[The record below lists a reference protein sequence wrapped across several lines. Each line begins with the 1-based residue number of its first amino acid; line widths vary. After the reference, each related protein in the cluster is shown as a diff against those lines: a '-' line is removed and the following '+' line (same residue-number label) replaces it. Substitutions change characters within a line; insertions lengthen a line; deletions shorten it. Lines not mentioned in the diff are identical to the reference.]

1 VHSGKAEEDPM
12 SAPVTLI
19 TGTSTGIGYA
29 TALHL
34 ARCGH
39 TVHATMRS
47 PERAG
52 AALLD
57 AAAKEGLTVS
67 VSRLDVTD
75 DASVEQSV
83 AAALRESGRI
93 DVLVN
98 NAGIGDLGALETT
111 SDETVYRM
119 FETNVFGPLRTVRAV
134 LPGMRERGS
143 GTIVNVSSVA
153 GRIVGAVNG
162 LYAASKH
169 ALEAMSEALAI
180 EVFAHGIRVAVVE
193 PGFFDTPILDKAPG
207 AIAPEEAGPYDAIQ
221 RRMAGLYAGARQAG
235 AGDALDVAKAIEQ
248 AIAPGAPFRTLV
260 GFDAVPFMEGRAR
273 MSDEEY
279 IEAFG
284 HEQTDE
290 EWFAEFMRRFPM
302 PAAAT

>member
-1 VHSGKAEEDPM
+1 MA
-12 SAPVTLI
+12 APVTLI

-47 PERAG
+47 PERSG

-57 AAAKEGLTVS
+57 AARAEGLELLVS
-67 VSRLDVTD
+67 QLDVTD
-75 DASVEQSV
+75 ASSVQRAVE
-83 AAALRESGRI
+83 AALAESGRI

-98 NAGIGDLGALETT
+98 NAGIGDLGALETA
-111 SDETVYRM
+111 SEETMRRM
-119 FETNVFGPLRTVRAV
+119 FETNVFGPLRTIRAV
-134 LPGMRERGS
+134 LPGMRERKS

-180 EVFAHGIRVAVVE
+180 EVYSHGVRVAVIE
-193 PGFFDTPILDKAPG
+193 PGFFDTPILDKASG
-207 AIAPEEAGPYDAIQ
+207 AIAPAGEGGPYDAIE
-221 RRMAGLYAGARQAG
+221 RRMSALYAGARQAG
-235 AGDALDVAKAIEQ
+235 AGSPLDVAKAIEQ
-248 AIAPGAPFRTLV
+248 AISSKTPALRTRVGLDATPFI
-260 GFDAVPFMEGRAR
+260 EGRAR
-273 MSDEEY
+273 MTDEEY
-279 IEAFG
+279 VEAFG

-290 EWFAEFMRRFPM
+290 EWFAEFARRFPM
-302 PAAAT
+302 PPAT